1 MLRGSVAAFHKAGR
15 MAVAGLTLS
24 LLMWLVAFL
33 SIGGEWFLMWQ
44 SKAWNGQ
51 GTAFRMFTVVGI
63 VLLLMAT
70 PERALETHAREELG
84 IDPEAL
90 GSPLI
95 AAGASFVSF
104 AVGALVPLAGF
115 WWTGGGAAQVAALVL
130 TAVAAVAVGI
140 AVSLFASTSWWR
152 SVVRQLAICGA
163 AVGVSF
169 LLGSLIGLSGV

>member
-1 MLRGSVAAFHKAGR
+1 MRAQAELLARELELEATEIRHRPIAERAE
-15 MAVAGLTLS
+15 LS
-24 LLMWLVAFL
+24 LIYERRGLHPDVAHEL
-33 SIGGEWFLMWQ
+33 
-44 SKAWNGQ
+44 A
-51 GTAFRMFTVVGI
+51 TAM
-63 VLLLMAT
+63 MAT